1 VGHTCSIGKLA
12 WNLSGAIGNVN
23 AREIISLCAEVSQ
36 PFNNQPDCFSWES
49 EWDHSILGGNAAT
62 LVSLHKLSWC
72 WNVQYSVGKGGRLRR
87 RRSTILNLDHWSWI
101 NEVFF
106 VQRFCVNWFLLNLF
120 EIKIV
125 RLYLYVPLLQL
136 SII

>member
-1 VGHTCSIGKLA
+1 
-12 WNLSGAIGNVN
+12 
-23 AREIISLCAEVSQ
+23 
-36 PFNNQPDCFSWES
+36 
-49 EWDHSILGGNAAT
+49 
-62 LVSLHKLSWC
+62 
-72 WNVQYSVGKGGRLRR
+72 VGKGGRLRR